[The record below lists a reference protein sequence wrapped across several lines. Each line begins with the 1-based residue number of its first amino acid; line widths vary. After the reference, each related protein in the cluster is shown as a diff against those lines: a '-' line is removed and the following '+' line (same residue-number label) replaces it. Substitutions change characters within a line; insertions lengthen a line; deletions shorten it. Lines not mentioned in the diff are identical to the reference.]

1 MGTSI
6 TETTANNSQYG
17 PNRSASGKAEYSAPS
32 ARIANTAGHR
42 GSVTV
47 CPGIAGNSVLLAGI
61 DEAMMNVARHLPM
74 KVVVQSS
81 SLIFTVLS
89 ILLHVPITRVKR
101 KPGRTGEKLETSKAA
116 GA

>member
-1 MGTSI
+1 M
-6 TETTANNSQYG
+6 
-17 PNRSASGKAEYSAPS
+17 
-32 ARIANTAGHR
+32 ARD
-42 GSVTV
+42 
-47 CPGIAGNSVLLAGI
+47 SVLLAGI

-89 ILLHVPITRVKR
+89 ILLNVPITRVKR
-101 KPGRTGEKLETSKAA
+101 KPERTAEQLETSKAA